1 MRELLIATRNRGKLR
16 EMLDALGEIPFAI
29 LTLADVAAGADV
41 EETGTTFE
49 ENAVLKARTY
59 GTRTGKLTLAEDSG
73 LQVEALGGKPGV
85 LSARYAEG
93 NDEARYRKLLREME
107 DVPDKKR
114 TARFVAAVAMYDPAT
129 DGIRTCEGSYGGRIT
144 REPRGSG
151 GFGYDPVFFS
161 DELQKTGAE
170 ISVEEKNSVSHR
182 GRALAKARTILLS
195 EFSGFQ

>member
-29 LTLADVAAGADV
+29 
-41 EETGTTFE
+41 
-49 ENAVLKARTY
+49 
-59 GTRTGKLTLAEDSG
+59 LTLAEDSG

-129 DGIRTCEGSYGGRIT
+129 DGIRTCAGSYGGRIT

-161 DELQKTGAE
+161 AELPKTGAE